1 MSISE
6 DTEYGVTTNGFVR
19 MRLPEI
25 RKSIFDK
32 LDAKMGIS
40 VSRDANSVIGV
51 LVSVF
56 ADEIDRQ
63 WELAEYDYYAR
74 SPISADEGSIDNT
87 LAYTNVQRKS
97 AQQSYLYAVCYGRS
111 AMVLPSNCQIKGNDG
126 YKWDIIE
133 ESTITLNDCV
143 HVTLTLVAPT
153 EGKVYSVQ
161 FDNNT
166 TIKYTAT
173 STDTKLTVM
182 LALAAQS
189 VDKWTGS
196 VDDGKLV
203 FERSDRRYGGVVVP
217 DEAFTVS
224 KVGTPIRFTC
234 EEYGAIDPEL
244 NTVKTINTNYDGW
257 YSVSN
262 ESSAY
267 VGRSA
272 ETVTEVR
279 QRYASAVYKNSVGMK
294 ESIQAALLELQ
305 DVKSVT
311 IYENRTDETVDGL
324 KPHSFQAIVF
334 GGDDEEIAQTL
345 LSIAPLGIDTN
356 GEIKVE
362 IADTEGSVESIY
374 FSRPKEV
381 PIYVKCIIKEY
392 NEEVLPGDAIDKITA
407 IVVEQIGKLSMG
419 KDVIYQRLIGPI
431 YTGVDGISYV
441 ELSVSQDG
449 ETYKQENIAIARDEI
464 ATVQADN
471 ITVSLEL

>member
-6 DTEYGVTTNGFVR
+6 DTEYGITTNGFVR

-32 LDAKMGIS
+32 LDTKLGIS
-40 VSRDANSVIGV
+40 VSRDANSILAV
-51 LVSVF
+51 LVGVF

-74 SPISADEGSIDNT
+74 SPISADDGSIDNT

-111 AMVLPSNCQIKGNDG
+111 AMVLPSNCQIKGSDG

-173 STDTKLTVM
+173 SSDTELTVM

-189 VDKWTGS
+189 VDKWAGS
-196 VDDGKLV
+196 VVDSKLV

-217 DEAFTVS
+217 NEAFTVS

-305 DVKSVT
+305 DVESVT

-345 LSIAPLGIDTN
+345 LSVAPLGIDTN

-362 IADTEGSVESIY
+362 ITDTEGSVENIY

-392 NEEVLPGDAIDKITA
+392 NEEVLPGDAIDRIKDI
-407 IVVEQIGKLSMG
+407 IVTQIGKLSMG

-449 ETYKQENIAIARDEI
+449 ETYEQENIAIARDEI

-471 ITVSLEL
+471 ITVALEF

>member
-1 MSISE
+1 MA
-6 DTEYGVTTNGFVR
+6 TAEYGVTVNGFVR
-19 MRLPEI
+19 KRLPEI
-25 RKSIFDK
+25 QENIFQQLEYK
-32 LDAKMGIS
+32 LGTS
-40 VSRDANSVIGV
+40 VSRQANSMIGV
-51 LVSVF
+51 LVGVF

-63 WELAEYDYYAR
+63 WQLAEYDYYAR

-166 TIKYTAT
+166 TIKHTAT
-173 STDTKLTVM
+173 STDTELTVM

-189 VDKWTGS
+189 VAKWTGS
-196 VDDGKLV
+196 VEDGKLV

-217 DEAFTVS
+217 NEAFTVS

-267 VGRSA
+267 VGRST

-305 DVKSVT
+305 DVESVT

-345 LSIAPLGIDTN
+345 LNVAPLGIDTN

-362 IADTEGSVESIY
+362 ITDSEGSVENIY

-407 IVVEQIGKLSMG
+407 VIVAQIGKLSMG

-449 ETYKQENIAIARDEI
+449 ETYKQENIAVARDEI